1 MRCKFVEKN
10 CSLVLL
16 LSLFASSSL
25 ADAPQIANIS
35 GSVVHGS
42 QTTITGQFFGSKTP
56 AAPRYWAD
64 FESGTGLS
72 SFSLSQS
79 WTSESPL
86 EHTNVNERRRST
98 GAIRS
103 DVAAAGGAVPY
114 VENMNSERWYMFVKR
129 YYALDIIADKGP
141 NGFNLKVNRMWAGF
155 AADNH
160 NNIYVNWQGDD
171 GWGSG
176 RAFNEYTS
184 VSGGA
189 QWFHNILFTPNQW
202 VTDEIVYAASDVGVQ
217 NGIFDYFRD
226 GTPAWNDRQW
236 QTRTQSLPN
245 AYNMFFFDQV
255 SNGTG
260 PGPLWIY
267 YDDIY
272 MDDTWARV
280 MVCDSPFWS
289 RCQKKEIQIPTSW
302 TDNQIEFIV
311 NLGDLDVN
319 TQSGYL
325 YVVTS
330 EGLVNAQGTLLY
342 PCQRCPS
349 PPEQLGA
356 Q

>member
-1 MRCKFVEKN
+1 MRCKFVKTN

-16 LSLFASSSL
+16 LSLFASQSL

-35 GSVVHGS
+35 GSIDHGG

-64 FESGTGLS
+64 FESGTALS
-72 SFSLSQS
+72 SFSLSQN
-79 WTSESPL
+79 WTSVSPL
-86 EHTNVNERRRST
+86 EHTNVNERPRST

-103 DVAAAGGAVPY
+103 DVAAAGNAVPY
-114 VENMNSERWYMFVKR
+114 VENMNSERWYLFVKR

-141 NGFNLKVNRMWAGF
+141 NGFNLKINRMWG
-155 AADNH
+155 NLSGEN
-160 NNIYVNWQGDD
+160 NNIYIAWQGNE
-171 GWGSG
+171 GFASG
-176 RAFNEYTS
+176 RAFNENTS
-184 VSGGA
+184 VSGGS
-189 QWFHNILFTPNQW
+189 QWFQNILFTPDRW
-202 VTDEIVYAASDVGVQ
+202 ITDEIVYAASDIGVQ
-217 NGIFDYFRD
+217 NGIFDYFRN
-226 GTPAWNDRQW
+226 GTPAWKDRQW

-280 MVCDSPFWS
+280 MACDSPFWS
-289 RCQKKEIQIPTSW
+289 KCQDKEIQIPTSW
-302 TDNQIEFIV
+302 SDSQIEIIV
-311 NLGDLDVN
+311 NLGDFDVN
-319 TQSGYL
+319 AKSVYL

-330 EGLVNAQGTLLY
+330 EGLVNATGTLLY
-342 PCQRCPS
+342 RCQSCPL
-349 PPEQLGA
+349 PPEQLST